1 MILFIAGLLTKFFGV
16 DLQKAQRAVVIAFI
30 VIGLVLILI
39 FGLWMKSCFT
49 KTPKLNEAEI
59 QKGEQAVKERND
71 AALKEILVQSD
82 VREAQIEANVS
93 NARAETVNAIA
104 EAKEK
109 YANMNTSQLAEELE
123 RRK

>member
-1 MILFIAGLLTKFFGV
+1 MNWIKNLWDIWYVQWALPAKLVSLGILAVLII
-16 DLQKAQRAVVIAFI
+16 AVVLG
-30 VIGLVLILI
+30 VR
-39 FGLWMKSCFT
+39 SCG
-49 KTPKLNEAEI
+49 KAPKLNEAEI

-71 AALKEILVQSD
+71 KELREILVNSD

-93 NARAETVNAIA
+93 NAKAETINAIA

-109 YANMNTSQLAEELE
+109 YANMNTDELAAELE